1 MVDLW
6 QELADHH
13 RELSP
18 LFEPAE
24 DSRET
29 WSKYLAKKFSEKST
43 KLFVAAEDH
52 HLVGFML
59 CMLSPNAPI
68 FKERT
73 IGLISDVYVRPERR
87 RKGITREMLRA
98 ALKWFH
104 KNKCKTVSLTVA
116 AANFEARAVW
126 GQLGFKPHMIHKRLD
141 ISGFPARGL
150 LTDRFK
156 PPRRKVVRK
165 TTKSKDK

>member
-1 MVDLW
+1 MFVLF
-6 QELADHH
+6 ELADDG
-13 RELSP
+13 R
-18 LFEPAE
+18 
-24 DSRET
+24 DK

-43 KLFVAAEDH
+43 KLFVAEEDH

-73 IGLISDVYVRPERR
+73 IGLISDVYVSPERR
-87 RKGITREMLRA
+87 RKGITKEMLRA

-104 KNKCKTVSLTVA
+104 RNKCRTVSLTVA

-141 ISGFPARGL
+141 LRRFPASGL
-150 LTDRFK
+150 LADK
-156 PPRRKVVRK
+156 LGPAKRKVVRK
-165 TTKSKDK
+165 RAKSKDK

>member
-24 DSRET
+24 DSREK

-87 RKGITREMLRA
+87 NKGITREMLRA

-126 GQLGFKPHMIHKRLD
+126 GQLGLQAAHDTQAAGHQRIPRERA
-141 ISGFPARGL
+141 P
-150 LTDRFK
+150 DRPVQAPEAEGREEEGEK
-156 PPRRKVVRK
+156 QG
-165 TTKSKDK
+165 